1 MAFDPIRGVPKFRP
15 MKAIDI
21 KEALLKG
28 WRDFRAFPIYGLMF
42 AGFYVLAGLLMAW
55 ITYVTHT
62 TYWLVLAAIGFP
74 LFGPFAAV
82 GLYEISRRRESG
94 LKISDPSVFGVVLQ
108 QRLRQLPSICSIIVF
123 IFLFWFFIGHMIF
136 ALFLGLSQ
144 MTNIH
149 SSLDVWFSSE
159 GLTMLAV
166 GSVIGALVCLLLF
179 LITVFAL
186 PLLLEREVDFVT
198 AMITSF
204 QQVQANFSPM
214 VLWGMFIAAVLILS
228 MIPAFF
234 GLLITL
240 PVLGHT
246 SWHLCSAIRIAE
258 A

>member
-149 SSLDVWFSSE
+149 SSLDIWFSSE

-179 LITVFAL
+179 IITVFAL

-214 VLWGMFIAAVLILS
+214 LLWGMFIAAVLFLS